1 MQQGILEHAI
11 RGRMRL
17 RFRSRRGDVAFF
29 GQLVELLNRQPTVTS
44 VEANPA
50 TGGVLVL
57 HTGSG
62 RELAELAST
71 IAGPYV
77 APVQAGGHKSLLGSL
92 ASRGR
97 HWRPSWPALGL
108 AGLAFYQ
115 LARGRALGSA
125 SEQFWHASRAREMNQ
140 PGVGI
145 ALISLGVLQLFSGR
159 LLAPASSLLMYAL
172 MSEATVAK
180 RHVAA
185 QRPTEQQHR

>member
-1 MQQGILEHAI
+1 MQQGIVEHAI

-17 RFRSRRGDVAFF
+17 RFRSRRGDAAFF
-29 GQLVELLNRQPTVTS
+29 GQLVELLSRQPAVTH

-57 HTGSG
+57 HTGNG
-62 RELAELAST
+62 RELAEIVSRS
-71 IAGPYV
+71 AGTHV
-77 APVQAGGHKSLLGSL
+77 APVQAGGHKSLLGAL
-92 ASRGR
+92 ASRGAG
-97 HWRPSWPALGL
+97 WRPSWPALCF

-125 SEQFWHASRAREMNQ
+125 SEQFWHATRAREMKQ

-145 ALISLGVLQLFSGR
+145 ALICLGMLQLFSGR

-172 MSEATVAK
+172 MSEAAAASSG
-180 RHVAA
+180 AA
-185 QRPTEQQHR
+185 QRPSEQPHHR